1 LAYISA
7 EQDARTD
14 SAFVGADAECGFN
27 EVPSRVIVVP
37 CFAAFRIG
45 MEREDAMLYRT
56 PITPIAAVITL
67 TIMAGGAWAHDESK
81 YPDFSG
87 QWRRVGGTQWDP
99 GKPAGLRQQA
109 PLTPEY
115 QAIYETSLAAQAGGG
130 HGSDLRWTCR
140 TSGMPRIMTAVYPI
154 EIIIEPTTTYILSEY
169 VMPRRIYTDGRTRP
183 ELIEPAFAGYSLGK
197 WIDANGD
204 GRYDVLE
211 AETTHFKGPRDFDV
225 DGLPLAKDNET
236 VIKERFFLD
245 QANPDLLHDEITTID
260 HALTRPWTVTKTY
273 RREKNPIWN
282 EYDCNEANNH
292 VAIGNENYFLSAD
305 GYLMPG
311 RKGQQPPDLR
321 YFNQAKN

>member
-1 LAYISA
+1 
-7 EQDARTD
+7 
-14 SAFVGADAECGFN
+14 
-27 EVPSRVIVVP
+27 
-37 CFAAFRIG
+37 
-45 MEREDAMLYRT
+45 MLYRT
-56 PITPIAAVITL
+56 SIKSIAAVITL
-67 TIMAGGAWAHDESK
+67 TITGCGAWAHDESK

-99 GKPAGLRQQA
+99 SKPPGLGQQA

-154 EIIIEPTTTYILSEY
+154 EVIIQPTTTYILSEY

-197 WIDANGD
+197 WIDENGD
-204 GRYDVLE
+204 GRYEVLE
-211 AETTHFKGPRDFDV
+211 VETTHFKGPRDFDV
-225 DGLPLAKDNET
+225 DGLPLDNDDQT

-245 QANPDLLHDEITTID
+245 KANPDLLHDEITTID

-292 VAIGNENYFLSAD
+292 VAIGKENYFLSAD

-321 YFNQAKN
+321 YFNHAKN

>member
-1 LAYISA
+1 
-7 EQDARTD
+7 
-14 SAFVGADAECGFN
+14 
-27 EVPSRVIVVP
+27 
-37 CFAAFRIG
+37 
-45 MEREDAMLYRT
+45 MLYRT
-56 PITPIAAVITL
+56 SITPIAAVITL
-67 TIMAGGAWAHDESK
+67 TIMACGAWAHDEST

-99 GKPAGLRQQA
+99 GKPSGLGQQA

-115 QAIYETSLAAQAGGG
+115 QTIYETSLAAQAGGG

-154 EIIIEPTTTYILSEY
+154 EIIIQPTTTYILSEY

-183 ELIEPAFAGYSLGK
+183 ELVEPAFAGYSLGK
-197 WIDANGD
+197 WIDENGD

-211 AETTHFKGPRDFDV
+211 VETTHFKGPRDFDV
-225 DGLPLAKDNET
+225 DGLPLNEDNQT
-236 VIKERFFLD
+236 VIKERFFID
-245 QANPDLLHDEITTID
+245 KANPDLLHDEITTID
-260 HALTRPWTVTKTY
+260 HALTRPWTVMKTY

-292 VAIGNENYFLSAD
+292 VAIGKENYFLSAD